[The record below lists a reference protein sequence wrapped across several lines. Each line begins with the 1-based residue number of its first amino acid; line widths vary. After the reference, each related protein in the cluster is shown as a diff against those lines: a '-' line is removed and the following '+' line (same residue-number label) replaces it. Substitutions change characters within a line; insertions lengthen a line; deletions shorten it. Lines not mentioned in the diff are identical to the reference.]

1 MTSTAILLN
10 NNVETRILKC
20 VVTCNCQMLG
30 RSGKFDM
37 FLIITVLGHSRLSTM
52 EISNCF
58 EVTHK
63 TSECWRH
70 HSDDIYFEIYPLELT
85 KKKSLLFFRNKIVHH
100 PLLLSYPEGTFKIT
114 VLYKQRF
121 FIPLSKNTFWVLILN
136 TL

>member
-1 MTSTAILLN
+1 MTSTAILSN
-10 NNVETRILKC
+10 NNAETRVLKC

-37 FLIITVLGHSRLSTM
+37 FLIITMLGHSRLSTI
-52 EISNCF
+52 EISNCL

-63 TSECWRH
+63 DLWMLTSPFRWYLFWNIPAWTHKE
-70 HSDDIYFEIYPLELT
+70 E
-85 KKKSLLFFRNKIVHH
+85 KSTFFRNKIVHH